1 MVKIVLAIL
10 IVLFGSFC
18 GFILTKK
25 YRKKRQFY
33 MQLNDFNERFLNE
46 IAYYRRPIFE
56 FASKYPFKGEFLS
69 LLNDYLDKLRKGEY
83 SIGLVFSNLD
93 IDFLSKE
100 EKTEIDNYFQMLG
113 KGDATSQKTFFSS
126 EKEHIKTRLK
136 NAEECYKKY
145 GNLYIKLGFL
155 CGIFIVI
162 LII

>member
-33 MQLNDFNERFLNE
+33 VQLNDFNERFLNE

-56 FASKYPFKGEFLS
+56 FASKYQFKGEFLS

-93 IDFLSKE
+93 IDFL
-100 EKTEIDNYFQMLG
+100 
-113 KGDATSQKTFFSS
+113 
-126 EKEHIKTRLK
+126 
-136 NAEECYKKY
+136 
-145 GNLYIKLGFL
+145 
-155 CGIFIVI
+155 
-162 LII
+162 